1 MANVLNVITN
11 VIAYF
16 VKNVNMIV
24 GLIANIAKVI
34 VAILNIF
41 APSKDGWVDK
51 ITAISEKIQ
60 TALFKASEFLKNFGS
75 STE

>member
-1 MANVLNVITN
+1 MAKALNVITN
-11 VIAYF
+11 VIAYL
-16 VKNVNMIV
+16 VKNVNMLV
-24 GLIANIAKVI
+24 GLVANIAKVV
-34 VAILNIF
+34 VAIINIF
-41 APSKDGWVDK
+41 APSKDGLVDK